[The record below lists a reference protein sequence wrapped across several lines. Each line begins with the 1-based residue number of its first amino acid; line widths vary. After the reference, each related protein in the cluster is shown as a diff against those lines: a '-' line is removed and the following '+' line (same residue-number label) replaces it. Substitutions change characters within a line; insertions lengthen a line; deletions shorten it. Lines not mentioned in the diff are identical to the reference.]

1 MVRRHQSSRSQRTSE
16 SQSEAASFPSTPRT
30 PAAPA
35 PAHPA
40 ESDSDESSDGE
51 GDAILRQYLMVL
63 SNKEESTVRLFESEL
78 NLLYFYTLIWIPLYG
93 ILFMCPQCE
102 FLIAWNRTSSFSES
116 DFLCVESRS
125 KIWASRSAT
134 YISIVCSLTSPTRR
148 RSRNGSRSRCSA
160 LCRASRLTP
169 GTTPRAQTL
178 ALTKPIA
185 LSYALLAS
193 LLTGFS
199 QSNLLFLQQH

>member
-78 NLLYFYTLIWIPLYG
+78 NLLYFYTLI
-93 ILFMCPQCE
+93 
-102 FLIAWNRTSSFSES
+102 
-116 DFLCVESRS
+116 
-125 KIWASRSAT
+125 
-134 YISIVCSLTSPTRR
+134 
-148 RSRNGSRSRCSA
+148 
-160 LCRASRLTP
+160 
-169 GTTPRAQTL
+169 
-178 ALTKPIA
+178 
-185 LSYALLAS
+185 
-193 LLTGFS
+193 
-199 QSNLLFLQQH
+199 